1 MKVNIGPYIYWWGPY
16 QIMDLIFF
24 WHVKYPE
31 AGLENRWD
39 YKLHDRL
46 AKWLADTWFADLCQ
60 WIHNKRKRTEK
71 IHIDHYDVW
80 NMAETLA
87 SIALPM
93 LKMLKEQK
101 HGYPC
106 STPAYQYHADWQHG
120 QTCFDFYR
128 DSDNIVDEASARQW
142 DEYMDKMIFAFECIC
157 DENDD
162 DKFWT
167 GEYDKTKEFLEDG
180 WTGTREYDLKGAQEH
195 SLKIQEGLDL
205 FAKYYRNLWD

>member
-1 MKVNIGPYIYWWGPY
+1 MRVNIGPYLNWWGPY

-24 WHVKYPE
+24 WHEKYPKE
-31 AGLENRWD
+31 GLESRWD

-46 AKWLADTWFADLCQ
+46 STWLADTWFANVCQ

-93 LKMLKEQK
+93 LKELKRQK
-101 HGYPC
+101 HGYSC
-106 STPAYQYHADWQHG
+106 SLPAYEYHADWQGG
-120 QTCFDFYR
+120 QWCFDFYR
-128 DSDNIVDEASARQW
+128 ESNELVDDATSKQW
-142 DEYMDKMIFAFECIC
+142 DEYMDKMIFAFQCIC
-157 DENDD
+157 DENDE

-167 GEYDKTKEFLEDG
+167 GEWDKTKEFLEDG
-180 WTGTREYDLKGAQEH
+180 WQGTREFDLKGYQEH
-195 SLKIQEGLDL
+195 QKKIQEGLDL
-205 FAKYYRNLWD
+205 FGKYYRNLWD